1 MCVQIVL
8 GQTGRWGWHQEVA
21 RAWVA
26 WRITGMGLEPH
37 RHQPGLYMGWEERR
51 QVCLP
56 ERFESWSSTPPL
68 ACLKSDLQRGFVE
81 GRVLLS
87 EGLVLVGGQHPLL
100 SGLTQSTS
108 SLRCAGEAL
117 QGDTEMSPSLKVF

>member
-1 MCVQIVL
+1 
-8 GQTGRWGWHQEVA
+8 
-21 RAWVA
+21 
-26 WRITGMGLEPH
+26 
-37 RHQPGLYMGWEERR
+37 MGWEERR

-56 ERFESWSSTPPL
+56 ERFEFWSSTPPL